1 MKKLLFYLLNLTWC
15 LPQNIIGV
23 ILFLF
28 NFKKSRVYHN
38 GRVIV
43 KWNYGGSVSLGA
55 FIFVS
60 SYDKELV
67 MHEYG
72 HTIQSLILGFF
83 YLLVIG
89 LPSIIWASCFENY
102 RRKHKVSYY
111 AFYTEKWA
119 NKLVGLKY

>member
-1 MKKLLFYLLNLTWC
+1 MKKLLFWLLNFTWC
-15 LPQNIIGV
+15 LPQNIIGG
-23 ILFLF
+23 ILYLI
-28 NFKKSRVYHN
+28 NIKKSHIKHKDA
-38 GRVIV
+38 IV
-43 KWNYGGSVSLGA
+43 TKWNYGGSVSLGA

-60 SYDKELV
+60 SYDNELMV
-67 MHEYG
+67 HEYG

-83 YLLVIG
+83 YLFVIG
-89 LPSIIWASCFENY
+89 IPSIVWASCFENY